1 MTWSVQ
7 CGHGRTVRARAIP
20 RCFVQRGRWGWGRGF
35 GEALAQIGPAFVDLV
50 ALGAVFGAH
59 LGRVRNEDFDG
70 RPAEEGVQGRLDPR
84 GIGKADTQDP
94 LGCALNQEQGKGT
107 KRA

>member
-35 GEALAQIGPAFVDLV
+35 GEALAQIGPAFDGLV
-50 ALGAVFGAH
+50 ALGAVFSAE
-59 LGRVRNEDFDG
+59 LGRIRNEDVDG
-70 RPAEEGVQGRLDPR
+70 RPPKEGVQGRLNPR
-84 GIGKADTQDP
+84 GIGKADT
-94 LGCALNQEQGKGT
+94 
-107 KRA
+107 